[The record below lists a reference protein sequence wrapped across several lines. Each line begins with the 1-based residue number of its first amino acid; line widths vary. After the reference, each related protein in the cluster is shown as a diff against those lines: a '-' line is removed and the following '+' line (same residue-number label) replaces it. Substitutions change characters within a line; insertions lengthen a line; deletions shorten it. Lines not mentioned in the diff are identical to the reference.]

1 MQYTID
7 YLELWWACLTVAM
20 KDRSLAFPISI
31 VVGGL
36 IGALFWWLA
45 TQWTKLWNK
54 RYQVRVGLQVLCGFT
69 LLLTIIFSVTF
80 ASSKNLEEVIK
91 FRLQEWK
98 KTALEDQDWAKECFC
113 DAWDAVA
120 KLGHEPGVRLSPSP
134 RTDSSLR
141 VITMSHAESKAA
153 VSRTYATKA
162 LRRFESSSP
171 YLASILRPATE
182 IPKERINLS
191 MLSWFTDHPGQ
202 SYPLEE
208 GMNVALGMLQDQ
220 AKQEVDDVAA
230 YIQRMSVCLF
240 LIIQIV
246 LFVII
251 ALFAHQANRPAS
263 VVRS

>member
-91 FRLQEWK
+91 FRLQKWK
-98 KTALEDQDWAKECFC
+98 ETALGDQDWTKECFC

-120 KLGHEPGVRLSPSP
+120 KLGLEASVRLSPSP

-141 VITMSHAESKAA
+141 IITMSHAESKTA

-162 LRRFESSSP
+162 LKRFESDSP
-171 YLASILRPATE
+171 YLASILSPAAE
-182 IPKERINLS
+182 IPKERIDLS
-191 MLSWFTDHPGQ
+191 MLSWFMDHPGQ
-202 SYPLEE
+202 GYPLEQ
-208 GMNVALGMLQDQ
+208 GMNVALGMLQDKP
-220 AKQEVDDVAA
+220 KQKVDDVAA

-240 LIIQIV
+240 LIIQII